1 VHRDLLLG
9 ILPPLH
15 LSGVQVLIHRAA
27 LVLTTV
33 VHCVTHSLD
42 SRLFLDAADSDG
54 EQTGNV
60 MY

>member
-1 VHRDLLLG
+1 
-9 ILPPLH
+9 
-15 LSGVQVLIHRAA
+15 
-27 LVLTTV
+27 V